1 MDVYV
6 AWLSAAE
13 AARYARI
20 GKTRLYEI
28 TKAGGL
34 KPRKLGRRTLFAR
47 AEIDA
52 LIEAGTAAKKAD
64 RPCAAMT

>member
-1 MDVYV
+1 MDVHV

-13 AARYARI
+13 AAHYARI

-28 TKAGGL
+28 VKAGAL

-52 LIEAGTAAKKAD
+52 LIDSGVAPTAAKATT
-64 RPCAAMT
+64 P